1 MFEYIRRGITRRKR
15 QTAIISIGMALA
27 VAAVMVISAASG
39 GIAAAQNSVLQ
50 AVYGVG
56 TDLTITSSPSRG
68 EGAQSGESQ
77 SGGRVEFGPD
87 AGQTGDDGNT
97 DISSTQVSVSRGVE
111 TMESSVLDTVTAT
124 TGVAAAT
131 GTLSLT
137 QMDFSGSIQQQESSG
152 STDTGTQ
159 DQQGQPGGGQ
169 GDPGQGG
176 GGFGGGSFDLAQ
188 TTIMGIDPS
197 ATEVGPMSDMSVSSG
212 ALLTSDD
219 EAAAVI
225 SATYASDNSLAV
237 GDTVTLGS
245 DTTATVVGILSEES
259 SQSSS
264 DIYLPLSLAQTL
276 ADEDGA
282 LTTIYVKA
290 SSADDVDSLAESL
303 GTALPDLTVSTQ
315 SDLASTVSG
324 SLSSAASWISGFG
337 KWLTIGILALAFL
350 LASLFTISSVTRRT
364 RELGT
369 LKAIGWSNSRV
380 LGNVV
385 AETLVQTVIG
395 GIVGLVIGL
404 AAVAGINAA
413 GITLGGSAGASAGG
427 PGTSQQAAPGGSTD
441 GDTSGTDG
449 STGGGAPG
457 GGVPDGGGQPGAMT
471 TASTSSTTTTLELEP
486 SLAAVGLGV
495 GVSLLGG
502 VVAGGAGAIKVSRLR
517 PAAALR
523 SVD

>member
-1 MFEYIRRGITRRKR
+1 
-15 QTAIISIGMALA
+15 
-27 VAAVMVISAASG
+27 
-39 GIAAAQNSVLQ
+39 
-50 AVYGVG
+50 
-56 TDLTITSSPSRG
+56 
-68 EGAQSGESQ
+68 
-77 SGGRVEFGPD
+77 
-87 AGQTGDDGNT
+87 
-97 DISSTQVSVSRGVE
+97 
-111 TMESSVLDTVTAT
+111 
-124 TGVAAAT
+124 
-131 GTLSLT
+131 
-137 QMDFSGSIQQQESSG
+137 
-152 STDTGTQ
+152 
-159 DQQGQPGGGQ
+159 
-169 GDPGQGG
+169 
-176 GGFGGGSFDLAQ
+176 
-188 TTIMGIDPS
+188 
-197 ATEVGPMSDMSVSSG
+197 MSDMTVSSG
-212 ALLTSDD
+212 ALLTSGDTD
-219 EAAAVI
+219 SAVI

-237 GDTVTLGS
+237 GDTVTLGT

-259 SQSSS
+259 SQSAS
-264 DIYLPLSLAQTL
+264 DIYVPLALAQTL

-290 SSADDVDSLAESL
+290 SSADDVDSLADSL

-385 AETLVQTVIG
+385 AETLIQTLIG
-395 GIVGLVIGL
+395 GVVGLALGL

-427 PGTSQQAAPGGSTD
+427 PGTSQQAAPGGSAD

-449 STGGGAPG
+449 ATRGGAPG
-457 GGVPDGGGQPGAMT
+457 GGGQPGAMT
-471 TASTSSTTTTLELEP
+471 TASASSTTTTLVLEP

>member
-1 MFEYIRRGITRRKR
+1 MFEYVRRGITRRKR

-27 VAAVMVISAASG
+27 VAAVMVISAASN

-56 TDLTITSSPSRG
+56 TDLTITSSPTRG
-68 EGAQSGESQ
+68 GDAQSGASG
-77 SGGRVEFGPD
+77 SGGGGMQFGPE
-87 AGQTGDDGNT
+87 AGQTGADGST
-97 DISSTQVSVSRGVE
+97 DISSTQVSVARGTQ
-111 TMESSVLDTVTAT
+111 TMESSVLDTVASTS
-124 TGVAAAT
+124 GVAAAT

-137 QMDFSGSIQQQESSG
+137 QMDFSGTIQQQESSG
-152 STDTGTQ
+152 STDSGTE
-159 DQQGQPGGGQ
+159 DQEGQPGGGQ
-169 GDPGQGG
+169 GGPGQDGG
-176 GGFGGGSFDLAQ
+176 PGGFGGGSFDLAQ
-188 TTIMGIDPS
+188 TTIMGVDPG
-197 ATEVGPMSDMSVSSG
+197 ATEVGPMSDMTVSSG
-212 ALLTSDD
+212 ALLTSGDTD
-219 EAAAVI
+219 SAVI

-237 GDTVTLGS
+237 GDTVTLGT

-259 SQSSS
+259 SQSAS
-264 DIYLPLSLAQTL
+264 DIYVPLALAQTL

-290 SSADDVDSLAESL
+290 SSADDVDSLADSL

-369 LKAIGWSNSRV
+369 LKAIGWSNPRV

-385 AETLVQTVIG
+385 AETLIQTLIG
-395 GIVGLVIGL
+395 GVVGLALGV

-413 GITLGGSAGASAGG
+413 GITLGGSAGTEGG
-427 PGTSQQAAPGGSTD
+427 PGTSQQAATGTAPGTEG
-441 GDTSGTDG
+441 GP
-449 STGGGAPG
+449 GGGAPG
-457 GGVPDGGGQPGAMT
+457 DGGQPGAMT
-471 TASTSSTTTTLELEP
+471 ASASSTTTTLVLEP

>member
-1 MFEYIRRGITRRKR
+1 MFEYVRRGITRRKR

-27 VAAVMVISAASG
+27 VAAVMVISAASN

-56 TDLTITSSPSRG
+56 TDLTITSSPTRG
-68 EGAQSGESQ
+68 GDAQSGESE
-77 SGGRVEFGPD
+77 SGGGGMQFGPE
-87 AGQTGDDGNT
+87 AGQTGADGST
-97 DISSTQVSVSRGVE
+97 DISSTQVSVARGTQ
-111 TMESSVLDTVTAT
+111 TMDSGVLDTVSAT
-124 TGVAAAT
+124 SGVAAVT

-137 QMDFSGSIQQQESSG
+137 QMDFSGTIQQQESSG
-152 STDTGTQ
+152 TDSSGTGTQ
-159 DQQGQPGGGQ
+159 DQGTPGG
-169 GDPGQGG
+169 PGEGG
-176 GGFGGGSFDLAQ
+176 GAPGGFGGGSFDLAQ
-188 TTIMGIDPS
+188 TTIMGVDPS
-197 ATEVGPMSDMSVSSG
+197 ATEVGPMSDMTVSSG

-219 EAAAVI
+219 TDAAVI

-259 SQSSS
+259 SQSAS
-264 DIYLPLSLAQTL
+264 DIYVPLPVAQTL
-276 ADEDGA
+276 ADEDDA

-290 SSADDVDSLAESL
+290 SSADDVDSLADSL

-369 LKAIGWSNSRV
+369 LKAIGWSNPRV

-385 AETLVQTVIG
+385 AETLVQTLIG
-395 GIVGLVIGL
+395 GVVGLALGV
-404 AAVAGINAA
+404 AAAAGINAA
-413 GITLGGSAGASAGG
+413 GITLGGSAASTGG
-427 PGTSQQAAPGGSTD
+427 PGTSQQATTD
-441 GDTSGTDG
+441 GTTD
-449 STGGGAPG
+449 SGGAPG
-457 GGVPDGGGQPGAMT
+457 TDGAPGGAAPDAGGQPGAV
-471 TASTSSTTTTLELEP
+471 TASASSTTTTLELEP